1 MITYLDLLHQKMVGI
16 AEDEVVVCVEEAT
29 GVTVEVCL
37 FEPNCAFHV
46 HLLLVW

>member
-1 MITYLDLLHQKMVGI
+1 VGI

-37 FEPNCAFHV
+37 
-46 HLLLVW
+46 L

>member
-1 MITYLDLLHQKMVGI
+1 MKSWMITYLDFFIQKMVGI

-37 FEPNCAFHV
+37 
-46 HLLLVW
+46 L